1 MMLRPMAQ
9 RTGPGSSAAVA
20 DGHPDGPPP
29 ALIWAA
35 LAAVY
40 VIWGSTYLAIRVA
53 IETMPPLL
61 MASVRFLVAGG
72 LLFAW
77 SVGRGDRAGDPLGRR
92 QWGAAAIV
100 GGLLL
105 AGGNG
110 LVTLGEETIPSGVTS
125 LFIATVP
132 LWLVLIARV
141 VLKERVG
148 PREVGGILLGFAGLV
163 LLAGLPGG
171 EELALEGVVMLA
183 VAPLLWAAGS
193 LYSRR
198 APLPKRP
205 LVGTGME
212 MLAGGAILAVV
223 GVVRGE
229 LADVEPAR
237 FSLASILALAYL
249 VVFGSIVAFTAYIWL
264 LRSARTSLVATYA
277 YVNPVVAVLLG
288 WIILDEPMTGAK
300 VVAGLVIVTAVAI
313 IVSAGSTS
321 RFEPTGVRRRGL
333 PVARWKLMA
342 ALGVAVGVVALAAG
356 LGGWAAVAVAT
367 LGFAAL
373 GLAGWRWGVD
383 TRDGADWDVRSAPF
397 PPDRPSRGHGP

>member
-1 MMLRPMAQ
+1 MMLRRMAQ
-9 RTGPGSSAAVA
+9 RTGPGDPAAVA
-20 DGHPDGPPP
+20 EGHRDGPPS

-35 LAAVY
+35 LASVY

-53 IETMPPLL
+53 IETIPPLL
-61 MASVRFLVAGG
+61 MASARFLVAGG
-72 LLFAW
+72 LLYAW
-77 SVGRGDRAGDPLGRR
+77 SAGRGARSADPIGRR
-92 QWGAAAIV
+92 QWVAATIV
-100 GGLLL
+100 GALLL
-105 AGGNG
+105 VGGNG
-110 LVTLGEETIPSGVTS
+110 LVTLAEETIPSGVTS

-132 LWLVLIARV
+132 LWLVLIARL

-148 PREVGGILLGFAGLV
+148 SREIGGILLGFAGLV

-171 EELALEGVVMLA
+171 EELEVGGVVML
-183 VAPLLWAAGS
+183 VLAPMLWAAGS

-198 APLPKRP
+198 APLPRRP

-212 MLAGGAILAVV
+212 MLAGGAILAVL
-223 GVVRGE
+223 GVARGE

-237 FSLASILALAYL
+237 FSLASISALAYL
-249 VVFGSIVAFTAYIWL
+249 IVFGSIVAFTAYIWL
-264 LRSARTSLVATYA
+264 LRTARTSLVATYA

-321 RFEPTGVRRRGL
+321 RFEPTGTRRRGL
-333 PVARWKLMA
+333 PVARWKLIA
-342 ALGVAVGVVALAAG
+342 ALGAAVGVVALAAG
-356 LGGWAAVAVAT
+356 LGGWAGVAVVA
-367 LGFAAL
+367 LGLAAL

-383 TRDGADWDVRSAPF
+383 TRDGADWDVRSAPL
-397 PPDRPSRGHGP
+397 PTDRPSRGNGP